1 MVYVAC
7 VILCFFEIL
16 FIFTVV
22 QVDDDDDD
30 DDDDDLKKYRTHHHT
45 APIKVGYVQFEFS
58 QTENPATQL

>member
-1 MVYVAC
+1 MAYVAC

-30 DDDDDLKKYRTHHHT
+30 DDDLKKIPDTPPHCTYQSRVRSVRIF
-45 APIKVGYVQFEFS
+45 A
-58 QTENPATQL
+58 N